1 MIDVALAK
9 AKGRSACGLEGHC
22 DSEEEAE
29 SIKNFIKDLLDE
41 YADNGQVPTGDD
53 IIKRLQQELNMDPA
67 FANELVN
74 VSLSRCSLRPL
85 FFSIIVMID
94 SDHTTC
100 LFFTHA
106 LRSRIRRFKSFSRD
120 SC

>member
-1 MIDVALAK
+1 MLVLVQDEDAPERDIIDVALAK

-53 IIKRLQQELNMDPA
+53 IIKRLQEELNMDPA

-74 VSLSRCSLRPL
+74 VSLVFRGVLCVL
-85 FFSIIVMID
+85 FFFQLS
-94 SDHTTC
+94 
-100 LFFTHA
+100 
-106 LRSRIRRFKSFSRD
+106 
-120 SC
+120 